1 MKKKKLIV
9 IIAGVVLAAIVATF
23 AVIQYVFKADKIEFV
38 GGTHY
43 TDEELT
49 EYLFGKD
56 DINLLFFKL
65 FGDKDVDVAFIEQY
79 DIEYNWPNKLYVTVY
94 EKAIVG
100 YINYMG
106 CNMYFDK
113 DGIVVESSLE
123 EYENVPEIDGLKFD
137 SIVLGKRLEVG
148 NTDVFDVVLDLTQSF
163 DKYEIDV
170 DKVYFDSSFNVYLY
184 IGDVRVSLGQGRDFT
199 DKLSELKNLSAKFGS
214 LKGTLYMDEYNGDQS
229 SIIFKK
235 EK

>member
-1 MKKKKLIV
+1 MKKKKLIG
-9 IIAGVVLAAIVATF
+9 IIAGVVIIVLVAAF
-23 AVIQYVFKADKIEFV
+23 FVIQYVFKVVEIEYV

-43 TDEELT
+43 SDEELT

-56 DINLLFFKL
+56 DVNMLFFKL
-65 FGDKDVDVAFIEQY
+65 FGNKDVDVAFIEQY

-100 YINYMG
+100 YISYMG

-137 SIVLGKRLEVG
+137 SIVLGKKLEVG
-148 NTDVFDVVLDLTQSF
+148 STDVFDVVLDLTQSF
-163 DKYEIDV
+163 DKYKIDV

-184 IGDVRVSLGQGRDFT
+184 IGDVRVSLGQGSDFT
-199 DKLSELKNLSAKFGS
+199 DKLSELEQLSAKFGS
-214 LKGTLYMDEYNGDQS
+214 LKGTLYLDEYNGDKS